1 LALYEQVLYNII
13 QEIAGEFNGT
23 DRNRYTQAA
32 RTFRAPYWDWAA
44 APPNNGPVLPT
55 SLSEARVE
63 VNSPTG
69 RRTINNPLY
78 QYTFH
83 PLSTNDF
90 PDSPLSTWPSTLRYP
105 SDSSPNAQ
113 SRNNLVEEQLRNN
126 RLSYRDRIYNL
137 FTAYNNYT
145 EFSSKAWFPSDG
157 GNYDSIESV
166 HDQIHGLTG
175 NGGHM
180 GYVSR
185 L

>member
-1 LALYEQVLYNII
+1 VLYNII

-23 DRNRYTQAA
+23 DRARYTQAA
-32 RTFRAPYWDWAA
+32 RNFRAPYWDWAA

-83 PLSTNDF
+83 PLSTTDF
-90 PDSPLSTWPSTLRYP
+90 PDSPLSAWPSTLRYP

-180 GYVSR
+180 GYVSG